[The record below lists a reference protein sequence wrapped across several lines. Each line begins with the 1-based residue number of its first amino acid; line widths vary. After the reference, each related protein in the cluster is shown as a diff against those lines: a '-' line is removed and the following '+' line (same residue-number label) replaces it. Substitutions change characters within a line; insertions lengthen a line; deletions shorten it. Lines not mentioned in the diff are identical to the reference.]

1 MSQVQMF
8 CLIWTSK
15 VVVHAGLSSGQKGQP
30 VNANVYHDLCVFSHT
45 VSIRTYIEHSDVW
58 N

>member
-1 MSQVQMF
+1 MF